1 MSETEKIT
9 EEPVEETGKKKKKEK
24 VKRTVGQEIL
34 SWILTIAIAVVAAL
48 VIRSFVFEPVRVDG
62 ASMDDTLANGE
73 IMLVSKYDYS
83 TTWLSL
89 PWQDNGAKE
98 NAPRITFG
106 GNPQRF
112 DVVICRYPGR
122 GDTNFVKRVVGLP
135 GDTIRLEDGYLYV
148 KEAGQDEEVRYD
160 EPYISDE
167 YRSGPLN
174 TFRAYEVPEGK
185 YFVMG
190 DHRNNSNDSRSVGP
204 IDRNMIV
211 GHVRRVVYPFN
222 QWRGIPNGLEVS
234 AK

>member
-1 MSETEKIT
+1 MSETDKRT
-9 EEPVEETGKKKKKEK
+9 EAPEEETGRKKKKEK

-34 SWILTIAIAVVAAL
+34 SWILTIVVAVVAAL
-48 VIRSFVFEPVRVDG
+48 LIRSFIFEPVRVDG
-62 ASMDDTLANGE
+62 SSMDDTLANGE

-83 TTWLSL
+83 TTWLSFF
-89 PWQDNGAKE
+89 WQDNGAKE

-135 GDTIRLEDGYLYV
+135 GDTIRLENGYLYV
-148 KEAGQDEEVRYD
+148 KEAGQEEEVMYK
-160 EPYISDE
+160 EPYINDE

-204 IDRNMIV
+204 IDRSMIV
-211 GHVRRVVYPFN
+211 GHVRRVVFPFN
-222 QWRGIPNGLEVS
+222 QWRGVPNGMDVS
-234 AK
+234 EE